1 MATVLERLKK
11 IFVEHLGVDE
21 ESIVPSASLSYDLNA
36 DSSDLAELI
45 AAIEEEFST
54 PKQKIVIAIKDI
66 ESINTI
72 QDIIDCLPDYYK
84 DD

>member
-1 MATVLERLKK
+1 MATILDRLRKV
-11 IFVEHLGVDE
+11 IVELLGVDE
-21 ESIVPSASLSYDLNA
+21 ESVVPSASLSYDLNA

-54 PKQKIVIAIKDI
+54 PKQKLVISD
-66 ESINTI
+66 EDTGGINTV
-72 QDIIDCLPDYYK
+72 QDIIDCLPDYFK

>member
-21 ESIVPSASLSYDLNA
+21 ESVVPSASLPFDLNA
-36 DSSDLAELI
+36 DSADLAELI
-45 AAIEEEFST
+45 AAVEEEFST
-54 PKQKIVIAIKDI
+54 PKQKVVISDEDI
-66 ESINTI
+66 ESINTV
-72 QDIIDCLPDYYK
+72 QDIIDCLPDYFK